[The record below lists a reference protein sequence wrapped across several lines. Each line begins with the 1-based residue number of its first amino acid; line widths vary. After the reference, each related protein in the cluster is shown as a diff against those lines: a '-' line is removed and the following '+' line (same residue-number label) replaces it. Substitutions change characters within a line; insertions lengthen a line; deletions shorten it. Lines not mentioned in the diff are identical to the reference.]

1 MRACIGDEPECNG
14 PYCGHSENCRAYIE
28 MSKEDSHCGCGPENE
43 HATEREEGE
52 MTLDEA
58 IEHAKE
64 VACSCKN
71 KECAEDHRQ
80 LAQWLEE
87 LREYRKAGEKLDGR
101 PITSMAE
108 YRLHVAS
115 YRKMVKELNA
125 KVEKLTREIYEIKE
139 SANETERRS

>member
-14 PYCGHSENCRAYIE
+14 PYCGHSENCPAYIE
-28 MSKEDSHCGCGPENE
+28 MSKDDSHRGCGPENE
-43 HATEREEGE
+43 HATEREEDE

-64 VACSCKN
+64 VASSCKN
-71 KECAEDHRQ
+71 KECADDHRQ

-87 LREYRKAGEKLDGR
+87 LREYRKAGKELDGR
-101 PITSMAE
+101 PITSMAT

-115 YRKMVKELNA
+115 YRMRIKELNA
-125 KVEKLTREIYEIKE
+125 KAEKLIREIDEIKE
-139 SANETERRS
+139 SANEAERRS